1 MPSNILAVG
10 RNTIQ
15 SKSLNFGFR
24 PRCVARIHRDRKKRP
39 RAGAGPCLF
48 WSELL
53 PLLVGRIK
61 NEGDLCARPWS
72 ALSLR
77 PLMLSTVFVEFLAE
91 PQLPGCIHILDR
103 SVPVWASAAA
113 HKLWSYWFEPP
124 RAMRVTATCSR
135 GGGKTRRRLSR
146 RREQDLRRGIAA
158 AAAARLHRVPSLL
171 RSPFLP
177 LPSTVVP
184 EESETCGEAATSSGW
199 GSLECERRFS
209 GEGREPG
216 VEEEVRGLRRKVFPA
231 RAGERALVPAFN
243 LASLPDPPRGTA
255 CSAVASGADRE
266 GPGSALLSTAVCSA
280 WCPPPVSPLPARG
293 PEPSLSSFP
302 FTCSCPFLRAHR
314 ETLPSLSS
322 FLSLSLVLGISLVAG
337 FEWVLLGT
345 TFIVPGVGRFSLPF
359 LWWRSRQPTWDST
372 LGPCFP
378 SPVWLSSVTV
388 CFF

>member
-1 MPSNILAVG
+1 MLLDLFQKLSQTTPSNILAVG

-15 SKSLNFGFR
+15 PKSLNFGFR

-53 PLLVGRIK
+53 PLLVGRKK

-72 ALSLR
+72 ALSLG
-77 PLMLSTVFVEFLAE
+77 PLMLSTVFLEFLTE
-91 PQLPGCIHILDR
+91 PQLPGCIHTLDR
-103 SVPVWASAAA
+103 SEEQFPVWASAAA
-113 HKLWSYWFEPP
+113 HKLWPYWFEPP
-124 RAMRVTATCSR
+124 RAMSVTATCSR

-158 AAAARLHRVPSLL
+158 AAAARLNRVPSLL

-184 EESETCGEAATSSGW
+184 EESETRGEAATSSGW

-243 LASLPDPPRGTA
+243 LASLPDPPWGTA
-255 CSAVASGADRE
+255 CSAVAAGADRE

-293 PEPSLSSFP
+293 PEPSLSSSP
-302 FTCSCPFLRAHR
+302 FACSAPSLQPTERLCPPFLHFC
-314 ETLPSLSS
+314 L
-322 FLSLSLVLGISLVAG
+322 FY
-337 FEWVLLGT
+337 
-345 TFIVPGVGRFSLPF
+345 
-359 LWWRSRQPTWDST
+359 
-372 LGPCFP
+372 
-378 SPVWLSSVTV
+378 
-388 CFF
+388 